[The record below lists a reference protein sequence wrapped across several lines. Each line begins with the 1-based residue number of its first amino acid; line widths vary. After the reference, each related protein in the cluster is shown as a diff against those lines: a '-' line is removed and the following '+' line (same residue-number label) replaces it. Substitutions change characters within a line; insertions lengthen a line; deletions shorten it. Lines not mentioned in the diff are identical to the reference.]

1 MLARTFFKGRNSVL
15 ATYGSTRSMS
25 TGTYNKMAIPMQK
38 LKFIEH
44 ARYGPVY
51 PVVSVD
57 RRKEYPR
64 LARVGTVSLTVFN
77 SLIVYSTFFMPI
89 FTAEFAAI
97 FAHPFLM
104 IPSVFLNYYLYRR
117 NYSLFFLDRSLV
129 TSIFLKPCGTK
140 FIVETRDGESN
151 VVTITDVFMKKYLK
165 SRFDS
170 RIEF

>member
-15 ATYGSTRSMS
+15 ATAGSTRNLS
-25 TGTYNKMAIPMQK
+25 TGVYNKMAIPMQK
-38 LKFIEH
+38 LKFINH
-44 ARYGPVY
+44 PRYGTVY

-64 LARVGTVSLTVFN
+64 LARISTLSLTAFN
-77 SLIVYSTFFMPI
+77 GLIVYSTFFMPI

-97 FAHPFLM
+97 FAHPFVM

-129 TSIFLKPCGTK
+129 TSIFLKSCGTK

-151 VVTITDVFMKKYLK
+151 EVTI
-165 SRFDS
+165 
-170 RIEF
+170 